1 MAPSV
6 AISPVALSLLAA
18 LQFGAALVATQIAL
32 RHATPAS
39 GARISILT
47 SFVLL
52 SIAALLWA
60 DREAT
65 DWRGAAVFAAVGLV
79 FPVAVT
85 RLTFEA
91 NRLLGPALAAALGN
105 LAPVF
110 AVLGAALFL
119 AQVPGLAQAA
129 GLAAIAVGVALLPL
143 ARGGGSAAWPIAAAL
158 LPLAAAAI
166 RGLVQP
172 ATQWGLAFWPSPL
185 AAAAIGY
192 AVSAMVV
199 VLTVRAPRPSGPA
212 LGWFAAVGLCNGGA
226 VLTLYA
232 ALAAGPVILVA
243 PLVATYPLVTLALA
257 AFLPHRA
264 KLTPATLAA
273 IAATVAGV
281 MLLLAG

>member
-1 MAPSV
+1 MTAPV
-6 AISPVALSLLAA
+6 LLALLAA
-18 LQFGAALVATQIAL
+18 CQFGTALVLTQFAL
-32 RHATPAS
+32 RHAAPAA

-47 SFVLL
+47 
-52 SIAALLWA
+52 AALLLATAALWQV
-60 DREAT
+60 DRT
-65 DWRGAAVFAAVGLV
+65 TWDPHGAAVFAAVGLV

-85 RLTFEA
+85 RLTFAA
-91 NRLLGPALAAALGN
+91 NRRLGPSLAGALGN

-110 AVLGAALFL
+110 AVLGAIALL
-119 AQVPGLAQAA
+119 GQIPGPAQAL
-129 GLAAIAVGVALLPL
+129 GLAAIAVGVTALSL
-143 ARGGGSAAWPIAAAL
+143 ARGGTRQHWPLAAAI

-172 ATQWGLAFWPSPL
+172 ATQWGLAYWPSPL

-192 AVSAMVV
+192 AVSTGI
-199 VLTVRAPRPSGPA
+199 VLITTRPARPSAPA

-232 ALAAGPVILVA
+232 ALAAGPVVLVA

-257 AFLPHRA
+257 AILPGGTR
-264 KLTPATLAA
+264 PDRATLAG